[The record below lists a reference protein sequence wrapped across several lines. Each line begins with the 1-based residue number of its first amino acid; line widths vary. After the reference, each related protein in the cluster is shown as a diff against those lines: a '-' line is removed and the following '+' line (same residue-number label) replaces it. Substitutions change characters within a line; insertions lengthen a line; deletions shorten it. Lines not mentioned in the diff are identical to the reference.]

1 MGTAHRLPSLSGAVF
16 GFWVCSFFVPPPPSI
31 AMADLAARD
40 VEKGKFAFSIY
51 DFEGNDTMDA
61 FYIGDCLRA
70 LNLNPTNAAIE
81 KLGGT
86 KKKGEKKLKVEEFL
100 PIYSEAKKSK
110 DYGTIEDFL
119 ECMKLYDKSE
129 NGTMLAAELNH
140 ILLSLGERLEDK
152 EVDAFFKD
160 CVDAEDEE
168 GNIPYQPFLE
178 KMIAGPNQ
186 PPSE

>member
-1 MGTAHRLPSLSGAVF
+1 
-16 GFWVCSFFVPPPPSI
+16 
-31 AMADLAARD
+31 
-40 VEKGKFAFSIY
+40 
-51 DFEGNDTMDA
+51 MDA

-86 KKKGEKKLKVEEFL
+86 KKKGNWMWKNLPSARFHLTFLIALIFGSSIQTGEKKLKVEEFL

-140 ILLSLGERLEDK
+140 ILLSLGELFFLVHFPSLQRK
-152 EVDAFFKD
+152 SSSKAF
-160 CVDAEDEE
+160 VELTQSW
-168 GNIPYQPFLE
+168 N
-178 KMIAGPNQ
+178 
-186 PPSE
+186 

>member
-1 MGTAHRLPSLSGAVF
+1 MGSLSGAVF

-100 PIYSEAKKSK
+100 PIYSE
-110 DYGTIEDFL
+110 
-119 ECMKLYDKSE
+119 SE

-168 GNIPYQPFLE
+168 GNIPYQPMLE
-178 KMIAGPNQ
+178 RLMAGP
-186 PPSE
+186 PH

>member
-1 MGTAHRLPSLSGAVF
+1 MGSLSGAVF

-40 VEKGKFAFSIY
+40 VERGKFAFSIY

-86 KKKGEKKLKVEEFL
+86 KKGREEAQGGGIPAHL
-100 PIYSEAKKSK
+100 QRSQEIQGLRH
-110 DYGTIEDFL
+110 DRG
-119 ECMKLYDKSE
+119 
-129 NGTMLAAELNH
+129 
-140 ILLSLGERLEDK
+140 LLGVHEVVRQIRERHH
-152 EVDAFFKD
+152 
-160 CVDAEDEE
+160 
-168 GNIPYQPFLE
+168 
-178 KMIAGPNQ
+178 AGR
-186 PPSE
+186 